1 MHVSMLF
8 TCKINLFSIIDCVCN
23 GSKNASVRN
32 LTQFVRTIIVG
43 LQSFNLLQYSLT
55 LNNTTACIQEL
66 SNTLL

>member
-8 TCKINLFSIIDCVCN
+8 TCKINLFSIIIFVCLQW
-23 GSKNASVRN
+23 SKNASVRN

-55 LNNTTACIQEL
+55 LNNTTACIQ
-66 SNTLL
+66 